1 MTFKIFSD
9 DARKQIADHI
19 IGSPPGGHPR
29 FGDYKGTDVHTPQN
43 IEPPCYGSTCPQ
55 PIQSCV
61 GSTCPETVGTD
72 PIIDC
77 TGGVA
82 ADHSGNC
89 HSGFNLRTDP
99 HGKPFCCP
107 GVEVDHVPPTPGNM
121 CDPGSRVSFA
131 KTNFSNANATI
142 QQGARAACNNAGGV
156 FHLNPATDTA
166 WCCTPE
172 QQQTTKPPNTTP
184 TPVAPIYPDK
194 PRVSDGAPAIS
205 GVRIARTVNDITSGA
220 VGLGYL
226 TDLVSDSGPATNAP
240 CDYTTSKSYTA
251 TASLRVGG
259 NISKADCKK
268 DTPAEG
274 TLRVK
279 YTKIYNP
286 GSATIPIN
294 TTIVVAPLAVPT
306 PANTWCAIVVP
317 CPST

>member
-1 MTFKIFSD
+1 MTFKIFSA

-43 IEPPCYGSTCPQ
+43 IDPPCYGSTCPQ

-77 TGGVA
+77 SGGVA

-89 HSGFNLRTDP
+89 HGGFNLRTDP

-107 GVEVDHVPPTPGNM
+107 GAEVDHVPPTPGNM

-131 KTNFSNANATI
+131 KTNFSNAAATI

-194 PRVSDGAPAIS
+194 PRVSDGAPAIP
-205 GVRIARTVNDITSGA
+205 GVRIARTVNAITAGA

-226 TDLVSDSGPATNAP
+226 SNLTPGNGVPFSDAP
-240 CDYTTSKSYTA
+240 CDYTTAKSWEPFVISRSSA
-251 TASLRVGG
+251 
-259 NISKADCKK
+259 ISKADCKAGGK
-268 DTPAEG
+268 GA
-274 TLRVK
+274 LRFK

-294 TTIVVAPLAVPT
+294 TTIVVAPLATST
-306 PANTWCAIVVP
+306 PANTYCAIVVP

>member
-19 IGSPPGGHPR
+19 IGSPPAGHPR

-61 GSTCPETVGTD
+61 GSTCPETVGVD

-77 TGGVA
+77 TGGVPT
-82 ADHSGNC
+82 DHSGNC

-99 HGKPFCCP
+99 HGKPYCCP
-107 GVEVDHVPPTPGNM
+107 GVEVDYIPPTPGSM
-121 CDPGSRVSFA
+121 CDPGSRVTFA
-131 KTNFSNANATI
+131 RSNFSNLAEGL
-142 QQGARAACNNAGGV
+142 QRGARAACNNAGGV

-205 GVRIARTVNDITSGA
+205 GVRIARTVNDIAAGA
-220 VGLGYL
+220 VGLGYFAHL
-226 TDLVSDSGPATNAP
+226 SPGSGSTFSAAP
-240 CDYTTSKSYTA
+240 CDYTTAQNYA
-251 TASLRVGG
+251 PSLPSRSSA
-259 NISKADCKK
+259 ISKADCKNL
-268 DTPAEG
+268 AEG
-274 TLRVK
+274 SLRVM
-279 YTKIYNP
+279 YSKIYNP

-294 TTIVVAPLAVPT
+294 TTIVVAPLVTAS